1 MESEKYKEAKKR
13 VKKKK
18 EFREHLQSFIVV
30 NALMLGMGWM
40 FGFFGAWKMVIFFW
54 GIGLVFHYV
63 EVYGIPG
70 MGNDED
76 WEKKELEKELRNM
89 ETSDPANRSRQDET
103 TPDDSL
109 DLNSPRPIEQKK
121 YNEEDLV

>member
-1 MESEKYKEAKKR
+1 MESKKYEEAKKR

-30 NALMLGMGWM
+30 NAIMLGMGWM
-40 FGFFGAWKMVIFFW
+40 FGFFNAWQTVIFFW

-70 MGNDED
+70 MGNDEE
-76 WEKKELEKELRNM
+76 WEQKELEKELRNL
-89 ETSDPANRSRQDET
+89 DRKPNQDAEA
-103 TPDDSL
+103 DDEFL
-109 DLNSPRPIEQKK
+109 DLDAPRPVERKN